1 MKRKL
6 PAGIQTFRKIR
17 DEGYYYVDK
26 TAQIHLLVT
35 HYNHC
40 FLSRPRRFGKSLL
53 VDTLKELFEGN
64 KPLFRGLAIHD
75 KWDWTV
81 RHPVLRLSFA
91 GGTFRR
97 PGSLEAY
104 FNDQLTR
111 LEGAAGVT
119 PRYSTPAFR
128 FGGLIDALHGEA
140 RQGVA
145 VLVDEY
151 DRPIADALGDVEV
164 AEENREFL
172 RGVFGMVK
180 DYDAQIRFSFFTGVS
195 KYSKVSVFSDLNN
208 LTDITLD
215 ANFAAI
221 CGYTDDELEAVFAS
235 ELEGLDREAIRDWYN
250 GYRWGSSTDKV
261 YNPSAMLT
269 FLRSREFHP
278 YWFEAGTPA
287 FLPEALLERQVDPT
301 ALDGVAAGQTDLSAL
316 DVHHPRT
323 VALLFQTGYLTIVD
337 EEHGPAGRLFRL
349 GYPNR
354 EVRSAM
360 NRLTATAERPESAS
374 RVGLPNHSFR

>member
-1 MKRKL
+1 MNRRKL
-6 PAGIQTFRKIR
+6 PAGIQSFSKLREQ
-17 DEGYYYVDK
+17 DCYYVDK
-26 TAQIHLLVT
+26 TAYIHRLVT
-35 HYNHC
+35 QCNHC

-64 KPLFRGLAIHD
+64 EPLFRGLAIHD
-75 KWDWTV
+75 KWDWDV

-91 GGTFRR
+91 GGTFRK
-97 PGSLEAY
+97 PGSLEAA
-104 FNDQLTR
+104 FNDQLID
-111 LEGAAGVT
+111 LEDAAGVT

-128 FGGLIDALHGEA
+128 FGGLIEALHGET
-140 RQGVA
+140 RQRVA

-151 DRPIADALGDVEV
+151 DRPIADALGNAEV
-164 AEENREFL
+164 AEEHREFL
-172 RGVFGMVK
+172 RGVYGMVK
-180 DYDAQIRFSFFTGVS
+180 EHDADVRFGFFTGVS
-195 KYSKVSVFSDLNN
+195 NASRVYDLNN
-208 LTDITLD
+208 LTDVTFD
-215 ANFAAI
+215 ASFGAI
-221 CGYTDDELEAVFAS
+221 CGYTEEELEAVFAP

-250 GYRWGSSTDKV
+250 GYCWGSSTDKV

-278 YWFEAGTPA
+278 YWFENGTPA